1 MPEPIGVIAALF
13 RYPVKSMA
21 AEPLASAQLGF
32 HGLAGDRRLAF
43 RRLDVDHGRPWLSAS
58 RLPELVRYLPVY
70 RESASELPTHVC
82 TPEGAELPIFGDELA
97 AEVRQR
103 CGVEV
108 QMMQLS
114 HGMFD
119 DANLSLI
126 STATIAE
133 IARLAGLPLHPA
145 RFRPNLL
152 LHLTNPAPF
161 QEDAWL
167 GSLLTLGDGPAA
179 PQIAITQHD
188 IRCSMVNLD
197 PDTAAPS
204 PAVQKAIVRANQ
216 NRAGAYAAILR
227 PGPLTPGA
235 TVYLHDPTAP

>member
-21 AEPLASAQLGF
+21 AEPLAAAELGF
-32 HGLAGDRRLAF
+32 HGLRGDRRLAF
-43 RRLDVDHGRPWLSAS
+43 HRLDVDHGRPWLSAS
-58 RLPELVRYLPVY
+58 RMPDLVRYAPVF
-70 RESASELPTHVC
+70 RDAASELPTHVR
-82 TPEGAELPIFGDELA
+82 TPAGAELPIFGKELA
-97 AEVRQR
+97 AEVRQNS
-103 CGVEV
+103 GVEV

-126 STATIAE
+126 STSTIAE
-133 IARLAGLPLHPA
+133 IARLAGLPLDPR

-161 QEDAWL
+161 QEDRWL
-167 GSLLTLGDGPAA
+167 GALLTLGDGPTA
-179 PQIAITQHD
+179 PQIALTQHD

-204 PAVQKAIVRANQ
+204 PAVQKAIVGANH
-216 NRAGAYAAILR
+216 NRAGAYAAIL
-227 PGPLTPGA
+227 
-235 TVYLHDPTAP
+235 